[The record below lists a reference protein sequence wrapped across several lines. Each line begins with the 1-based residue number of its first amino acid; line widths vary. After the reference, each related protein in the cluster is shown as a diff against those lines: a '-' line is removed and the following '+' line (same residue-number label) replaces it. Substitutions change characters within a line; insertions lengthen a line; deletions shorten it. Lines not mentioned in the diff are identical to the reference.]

1 MFESFSTSCNV
12 TYPIFNEMIT
22 DSNFGSFGADAPID
36 PLIEFPGEVSKMR
49 AFIFALTSG

>member
-1 MFESFSTSCNV
+1 
-12 TYPIFNEMIT
+12 MIAN
-22 DSNFGSFGADAPID
+22 SNFGSFGADAPID